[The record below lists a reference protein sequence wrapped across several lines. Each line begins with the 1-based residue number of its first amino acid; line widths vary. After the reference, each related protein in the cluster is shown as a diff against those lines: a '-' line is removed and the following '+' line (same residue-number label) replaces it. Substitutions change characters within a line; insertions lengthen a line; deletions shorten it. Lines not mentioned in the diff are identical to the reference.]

1 MAQFLGAGYHFKR
14 IRILKDQELG
24 CGSYGMV
31 CKALCDE
38 LLCAAKLLHP
48 VLVSE
53 RNVQKFHQ
61 ECQIL
66 SGLKHPNIIQYLGT
80 HNNGPTSCLL
90 MELMEESLTSFLER
104 STPPLPFHTEVNLCH
119 DISLALAYLHS
130 NDIIHRD
137 LSSNNVLLTADKRA
151 KVTDFGM
158 SRLADTS
165 AHLLSTLTQ
174 APGCYVYMSPEAL
187 AHTPKY
193 SKELDIFSM
202 GVLIVQILTC
212 KFPSPSSPRKKVVDK
227 RYPRPVEIPVI
238 ETERRKAHIDL
249 VDPTHPLLKH
259 ACACLSDE
267 DEDRPNAQE
276 MCQHM
281 LELEKNEHYLKAK
294 SDSKVSLEQL
304 QCQLKRKTEE
314 LAQRDVVIS
323 KMREDLIKVNE
334 DISQKKKII
343 SEKDELFQR
352 SVEQLQCQLKKKTEE
367 LAQRDVVISRMREDL
382 IKVNEDFSRKNKIIS
397 ENDKE
402 IVKKDELLQ
411 RRDEEL
417 AQKEQYHET
426 SEPTETEFSGSSSN
440 LLLSSESYEA
450 IELHAYNET
459 LEPNVFCIASDE
471 TGARTTLHFVTL
483 PHSSCVSYL
492 YSAVA
497 KDAGELSCCHRGGK
511 RKVYGTTPHI
521 SMRTFSH

>member
-1 MAQFLGAGYHFKR
+1 
-14 IRILKDQELG
+14 
-24 CGSYGMV
+24 
-31 CKALCDE
+31 
-38 LLCAAKLLHP
+38 
-48 VLVSE
+48 
-53 RNVQKFHQ
+53 
-61 ECQIL
+61 
-66 SGLKHPNIIQYLGT
+66 
-80 HNNGPTSCLL
+80 
-90 MELMEESLTSFLER
+90 
-104 STPPLPFHTEVNLCH
+104 
-119 DISLALAYLHS
+119 
-130 NDIIHRD
+130 
-137 LSSNNVLLTADKRA
+137 
-151 KVTDFGM
+151 
-158 SRLADTS
+158 
-165 AHLLSTLTQ
+165 
-174 APGCYVYMSPEAL
+174 
-187 AHTPKY
+187 
-193 SKELDIFSM
+193 M

-227 RYPRPVEIPVI
+227 RYPRPIEIPVI

-267 DEDRPNAQE
+267 DENRPNAQE
-276 MCQHM
+276 MCHHM

-314 LAQRDVVIS
+314 LAQMDAVIS

-334 DISQKKKII
+334 DISQKNKII

-352 SVEQLQCQLKKKTEE
+352 SVEQLQCQLKRKTEE

-397 ENDKE
+397 EKDKE
-402 IVKKDELLQ
+402 IAKKDELLQ

-417 AQKEQYHET
+417 AQKYHET
-426 SEPTETEFSGSSSN
+426 SEPTETEISGSSN
-440 LLLSSESYEA
+440 TLLLSSESYEA

-459 LEPNVFCIASDE
+459 SEPNVLCVASDE
-471 TGARTTLHFVTL
+471 TDAHTTRHFITL
-483 PHSSCVSYL
+483 PHSSCVSDL

-497 KDAGELSCCHRGGK
+497 KEAGELSCCHRGGK

>member
-14 IRILKDQELG
+14 IQILKDQELG

-80 HNNGPTSCLL
+80 HNDGPTSCLL

-174 APGCYVYMSPEAL
+174 APGCCAYMSPEAL

-193 SKELDIFSM
+193 SQKLDIFSM

-227 RYPRPVEIPVI
+227 RYPRPIEIPVI

-276 MCQHM
+276 MCHHM

-294 SDSKVSLEQL
+294 SDSKILLEQL

-314 LAQRDVVIS
+314 LAQ
-323 KMREDLIKVNE
+323 M
-334 DISQKKKII
+334 
-343 SEKDELFQR
+343 
-352 SVEQLQCQLKKKTEE
+352 
-367 LAQRDVVISRMREDL
+367 DVVISRMREDL
-382 IKVNEDFSRKNKIIS
+382 IKVNEDISRKNEIISEKDKEIVKKNELLQRKDEELAQKDVVISRMREDLIKVNEDISRKNKIIS
-397 ENDKE
+397 EKDKE
-402 IVKKDELLQ
+402 IAKKDELLQ
-411 RRDEEL
+411 RRDEVL

-426 SEPTETEFSGSSSN
+426 SEP
-440 LLLSSESYEA
+440 
-450 IELHAYNET
+450 
-459 LEPNVFCIASDE
+459 NVFCVASDE
-471 TGARTTLHFVTL
+471 MGACTTRHFDTL
-483 PHSSCVSYL
+483 PQSSCVSDL
-492 YSAVA
+492 YSAIA